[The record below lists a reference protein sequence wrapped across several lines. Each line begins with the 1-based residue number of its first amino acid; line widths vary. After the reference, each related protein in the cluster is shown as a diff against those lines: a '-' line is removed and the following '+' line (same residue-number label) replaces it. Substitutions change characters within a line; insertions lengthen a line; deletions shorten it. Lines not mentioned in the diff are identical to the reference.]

1 MRPDSQLMDIFV
13 NIYSQVIE
21 LLSLKVSLNCIK
33 RKSMLEFDFTATEK
47 VYI

>member
-21 LLSLKVSLNCIK
+21 LLSLKVSLNFIK

-47 VYI
+47 VYV

>member
-1 MRPDSQLMDIFV
+1 MDIFV

-21 LLSLKVSLNCIK
+21 LLSLKVSLNFIK

-47 VYI
+47 VYV